1 MDLKKLIYKGEIFPI
16 YCLNNGIPFDDFNER
31 YVRMRKN
38 KKLDKYSDEY
48 LIEYIIRN
56 FYSRKPTNSPYK
68 CKYFVGDSTA
78 SEFARQQGVL
88 PSSVKGAIRSGLIKD
103 PNASVAQIAI
113 AFAERNKN
121 KYMFTYENKPLTD
134 ACKDHNISR
143 EYVMIVFYEEYP
155 DHDKM
160 TDEEKDAAIK
170 IIMDTFIASGITKRK
185 K

>member
-1 MDLKKLIYKGEIFPI
+1 
-16 YCLNNGIPFDDFNER
+16 
-31 YVRMRKN
+31 
-38 KKLDKYSDEY
+38 
-48 LIEYIIRN
+48 
-56 FYSRKPTNSPYK
+56 
-68 CKYFVGDSTA
+68 
-78 SEFARQQGVL
+78 
-88 PSSVKGAIRSGLIKD
+88 
-103 PNASVAQIAI
+103 
-113 AFAERNKN
+113 
-121 KYMFTYENKPLTD
+121 MFTYENKPLTD